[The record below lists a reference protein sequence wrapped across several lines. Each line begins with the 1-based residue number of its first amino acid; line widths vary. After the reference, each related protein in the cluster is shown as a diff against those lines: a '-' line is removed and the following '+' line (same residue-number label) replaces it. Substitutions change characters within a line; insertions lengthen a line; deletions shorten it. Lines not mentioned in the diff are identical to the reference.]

1 LHLVPKDYDRKQTL
15 VGAERFVTPELK
27 EYEEKIL
34 TAEEKMLEIEKNLFQ
49 QIRNRI
55 AEEARRIRQTAAVIA
70 EFDVLAS
77 FAATAQRFA
86 YSRPHFSASAEFII
100 SKGRHPVIGALADEH
115 RADSCGP

>member
-1 LHLVPKDYDRKQTL
+1 DRKQTL

-55 AEEARRIRQTAAVIA
+55 AEEARRIRQTATAIA

-77 FAATAQRFA
+77 FAAAAQRFG
-86 YSRPHFSASAEFII
+86 YSRPQI
-100 SKGRHPVIGALADEH
+100 SPNDEGMIRKGRHPV
-115 RADSCGP
+115 

>member
-1 LHLVPKDYDRKQTL
+1 

-55 AEEARRIRQTAAVIA
+55 AVEARRIRQTATAIA
-70 EFDVLAS
+70 EFDTLGS
-77 FAATAQRFA
+77 FAAAAQRFG
-86 YSRPHFSASAEFII
+86 YSRPEISANDEFII
-100 SKGRHPVIGALADEH
+100 SKGRHPVIEALAEDH
-115 RADSCGP
+115 RATGLCPTICS